1 MYKQTLYSF
10 QEQPL
15 LLEDLLEQEKREQQQ
30 QMPQQQQQQQQLQA
44 PPGVHPQGPGIEHM
58 MVRPGLQMQQQPQ
71 LPPGAAPGPMTFVRN
86 PMVQPPQR
94 LQWQVRHAQEV
105 TLQQRG
111 PMGMG
116 GPSMMVGGLQR
127 LPMGAGMIAAPMPL
141 SEPHSVMG
149 RQEPTPP
156 PGSQAPAPLNVPP
169 MTPPPENPQSED
181 DKQKVSFCKIYFQLC
196 ILLGIMS
203 PSSRL
208 SSSLQ
213 LTHTCVNEKADSVIS

>member
-1 MYKQTLYSF
+1 MHKQTFYLF

-30 QMPQQQQQQQQLQA
+30 QMPQQQQQQQLQQQQQQLQA

-58 MVRPGLQMQQQPQ
+58 MVRPGIQMQQQPQ

-116 GPSMMVGGLQR
+116 G
-127 LPMGAGMIAAPMPL
+127 AAYD
-141 SEPHSVMG
+141 G
-149 RQEPTPP
+149 RW
-156 PGSQAPAPLNVPP
+156 S
-169 MTPPPENPQSED
+169 S
-181 DKQKVSFCKIYFQLC
+181 KVAHGCWHDSCSHALVRASFCD
-196 ILLGIMS
+196 G
-203 PSSRL
+203 
-208 SSSLQ
+208 
-213 LTHTCVNEKADSVIS
+213 